1 MMQPSCGPTPCCRD
15 LATSHRDV
23 NWRKEF
29 SPGSFYG
36 AKCQSQAFGFSS
48 SVHPLFMEN
57 ESLDSL
63 TNGQETWG

>member
-1 MMQPSCGPTPCCRD
+1 MDQPLVAETWPLLTGMSTGEKNFP
-15 LATSHRDV
+15 LAVAIEPSASLR
-23 NWRKEF
+23 
-29 SPGSFYG
+29 
-36 AKCQSQAFGFSS
+36 AFGFSS